1 MAKPIAVEDS
11 EFESKVLGSDVPV
24 VVDFWA
30 EWCGP
35 CKMMAPVFE
44 KLADEYEGK
53 LTFAKMD
60 VDTNQRSA
68 GQYGIRGIPTLLVFS
83 GGAEIDRIVGFAPED
98 VLRGRMDAA
107 VSAAAKVEVE
117 SGGDFDAGATGPKR

>member
-1 MAKPIAVEDS
+1 MSNALDVTDSMWETAVLQS
-11 EFESKVLGSDVPV
+11 EIPVLI
-24 VVDFWA
+24 DFWA

-44 KLADEYEGK
+44 KLAEEYDGK
-53 LTFAKMD
+53 LTFAKVD
-60 VDTNQRSA
+60 VDSNQKSA

-83 GGAEIDRIVGFAPED
+83 GGEEIDRIVGFAPED

-107 VSAAAKVEVE
+107 VSAAA
-117 SGGDFDAGATGPKR
+117 T

>member
-44 KLADEYEGK
+44 KLADDYEGR
-53 LTFAKMD
+53 LTFAKVD
-60 VDTNQRSA
+60 VDTNQGSA
-68 GQYGIRGIPTLLVFS
+68 AQYGIRGIPTLLVFS
-83 GGAEIDRIVGFAPED
+83 DGKEIDRIVGFAPED
-98 VLRGRMDAA
+98 VLRGRMEAA
-107 VSAAAKVEVE
+107 VLAE
-117 SGGDFDAGATGPKR
+117 AT